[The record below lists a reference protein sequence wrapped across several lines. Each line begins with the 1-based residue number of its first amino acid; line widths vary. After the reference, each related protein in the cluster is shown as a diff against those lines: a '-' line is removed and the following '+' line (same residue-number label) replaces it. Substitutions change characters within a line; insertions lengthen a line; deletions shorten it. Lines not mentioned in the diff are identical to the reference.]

1 MTKTRRAEIA
11 GLTALICWILG
22 AQIGG
27 PVVGPIVGLLAAAV
41 VWLVTEPRRNDDLPQ
56 GDAQD

>member
-11 GLTALICWILG
+11 GLAALICWILG

-27 PVVGPIVGLLAAAV
+27 PVVGPVIGLLAAAV
-41 VWLVTEPRRNDDLPQ
+41 VWLVTEPRRRDEQPET
-56 GDAQD
+56 GE